1 MTPAPPEPPRGASA
15 AASTDPRH
23 TTGAVMTT
31 ADTLRPI
38 LASGTFR
45 FADLEVHRLG
55 YGTMQLTGDG
65 VWGEPK
71 DRDECIRVLRRA
83 VELGV
88 DFIDTAAAYGPYV
101 SEELIREALH
111 PYADD

>member
-1 MTPAPPEPPRGASA
+1 
-15 AASTDPRH
+15 
-23 TTGAVMTT
+23 MTT

-111 PYADD
+111 PTFPARPIGRNACPDMCEVGHGA

>member
-1 MTPAPPEPPRGASA
+1 
-15 AASTDPRH
+15 
-23 TTGAVMTT
+23 MTT
-31 ADTLRPI
+31 TDTSPPI

-88 DFIDTAAAYGPYV
+88 DFIDTAAAYARPPGPRSPGGATAPPPRGRCLWVPRAPGRATPWV
-101 SEELIREALH
+101 SASPPLPPSLS
-111 PYADD
+111 